1 LATPQL
7 IFDKTKHF
15 KTDSEGSP
23 LWYNSVEL
31 LYKKERRITVH
42 RQESK
47 TKKKKEPSGK
57 PQRKLGGRAEY

>member
-31 LYKKERRITVH
+31 LYKKKRRITVH
-42 RQESK
+42 KQESK
-47 TKKKKEPSGK
+47 TKKNFQESLKES
-57 PQRKLGGRAEY
+57 